1 MSLVTESLTDESEE
15 SRRGELDEQDH
26 DRLTSRQPV
35 EPGWDHDVR
44 IERLESLA
52 RRDLSGAAA
61 LLLQE
66 ITTGA
71 WFRLECEII
80 AGEPS
85 LFLVPVEG
93 N

>member
-1 MSLVTESLTDESEE
+1 MSKTTTD
-15 SRRGELDEQDH
+15 L
-26 DRLTSRQPV
+26 L
-35 EPGWDHDVR
+35 PGNLLNRVKDHDVR

-85 LFLVPVEG
+85 LFLVPAEG